1 MAKGS
6 GKRGVER
13 PAKWGQAQ
21 RLEFIEFR
29 LYWEGRLNRRDLID
43 FFGIST
49 PQASLDLAR
58 YMELAPENI
67 AYNKTLKA
75 YLPARRFRPVVS
87 SPEAGAY
94 LDILLAPDRPLPNF
108 VGWVPPLGF
117 LKVPNRQVKSPVLR
131 PVLQAIREGAKLR
144 IDYQSMSRPAA
155 TERAISPHALAFDG
169 LRWHARAYCYEHK
182 TFRDFVLARILKIHG
197 SEPSEIDPQA
207 DQTWHRMVDVVLA
220 PHPDLSAAQRKAVAL
235 DYGMKEERLVLKT
248 RRALAFYVLR
258 QLGLEEDAGDPRS
271 HHIVLLNRDE
281 IRAATKEGA

>member
-6 GKRGVER
+6 NRGGASL
-13 PAKWGQAQ
+13 PANWGQAQ

-29 LYWEGRLNRRDLID
+29 LYWEGKLNRRDLID

-58 YMELAPENI
+58 YMELAPKNI
-67 AYNKTLKA
+67 AYDKNLKA

-87 SPEAGAY
+87 SPEAATY
-94 LDILLAPDRPLPNF
+94 LDLLLAPERPLSNF
-108 VGWVPPLGF
+108 VGWMPPVGF
-117 LKVPNRQVKSPVLR
+117 LKVPNRQVKPAVLR

-144 IDYQSMSRPAA
+144 LDYQSMTRPAP
-155 TERAISPHALAFDG
+155 TERAISPHAIAFDG

-182 TFRDFVLARILKIHG
+182 TFRDFVLARISKVHG

-207 DQTWHRMVDVVLA
+207 DTTWHRMVDVVLA
-220 PHPDLSAAQRKAVAL
+220 PHPELSAAQRKAIAL
-235 DYGMKEERLVLKT
+235 DYGMKDERLVLKT

-258 QLGLEEDAGDPRS
+258 QLGLDEEGGGPRS
-271 HHIVLLNRDE
+271 QHIVLLNRDE
-281 IRAATKEGA
+281 ILAATKEGA